1 MSAARQRATVAI
13 LGGVK
18 RSDEGARGYA
28 ERKRGPNRAGGGNVR
43 QGALSTWRPLGV
55 SRSSAAGNRREEYVV
70 PDRVGLCLFRQ
81 RAREPLLSLVS
92 ARGFKGM

>member
-1 MSAARQRATVAI
+1 M
-13 LGGVK
+13 
-18 RSDEGARGYA
+18 
-28 ERKRGPNRAGGGNVR
+28 R
-43 QGALSTWRPLGV
+43 QGAPSTWRPLGV

-92 ARGFKGM
+92 ARGFKEMQQGLSCPLPLAQLRAAYTL